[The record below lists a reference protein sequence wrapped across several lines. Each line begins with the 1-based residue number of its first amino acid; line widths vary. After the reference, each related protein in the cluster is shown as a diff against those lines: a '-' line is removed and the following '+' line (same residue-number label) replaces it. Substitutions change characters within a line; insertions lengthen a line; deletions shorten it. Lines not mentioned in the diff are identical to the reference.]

1 MADMVRKLALLIIL
15 IGVVVLLIAL
25 HACHL
30 ADARIRRG
38 RRKGLKTLRQGASG
52 SKGMGDEYTRGCEG
66 FGMGRGAYGG
76 GSGMQHNLHH
86 RFDPN
91 LYSHLP
97 PHQQP
102 LPDDTTWTPPPSTLG
117 LAWGSTLTSYDTPL
131 RVESNGGGVGPMSAL
146 LGETR
151 GRGRHPFDSQLSPT
165 ATMDVSGTALVQR
178 SGQGGGA
185 STQTMHASVL
195 DDGVSMHR
203 PNHMSRPAPSKAA
216 PAGSVPYHQPAAGAA
231 MQDQRADVG
240 GVAESPRCVE
250 RIVCRFNSLR
260 ATSEGDEAG
269 AAMQERR
276 PDLGGVAESPR
287 CVERIVCRYNSSRP
301 TTDGDVGG
309 RDGGASE
316 ADRVDVEDDDGDE
329 EDKDEAPL
337 KEAVFG
343 GTKKQP
349 SKVRGKAKGKDKEGD
364 TNGEGGGSGARGNW
378 SLNESLVLV
387 RCKRD
392 QDDYFANAGTNFARM
407 KTKDQKWMEIAKRME
422 KEGVRRD
429 GEQCMKRWENI
440 FGWYRKV
447 WDREKASGLQSYFLM
462 TTKAWKEKGYKFN
475 LDRTLYDAIHIMQG
489 NNQAVHPPNLMD
501 TGNTQGQQSQQGEQS
516 QAATGGGEADTSAS
530 ENRGADTEDGCG
542 SRSSSNGIQGKW
554 KNARQL
560 AFEAV
565 TDVMKT
571 HSTVVAESVD
581 RASKRQCDVLQRYG
595 NSEIVRGGHRGVVV
609 TEVEIEHC
617 SCVRVRR
624 CASMDIQVALRGRV
638 LSRTITFYEMRH
650 RRGEKDGRLFDFVG
664 EVSGQEVRHYEVDT
678 NGDTILNVI
687 VALGYVD
694 EMLRE
699 VVGYATKVRRAIP
712 DRWEGGVDVLADIVD
727 LLMSNIA
734 NEHDDHMTVPA
745 DFRVWPDPPLHDRP
759 GLRGEIRNIDE

>member
-1 MADMVRKLALLIIL
+1 
-15 IGVVVLLIAL
+15 
-25 HACHL
+25 
-30 ADARIRRG
+30 
-38 RRKGLKTLRQGASG
+38 
-52 SKGMGDEYTRGCEG
+52 
-66 FGMGRGAYGG
+66 
-76 GSGMQHNLHH
+76 MQHNLHH

-117 LAWGSTLTSYDTPL
+117 FAWGSTQTSYDTPP
-131 RVESNGGGVGPMSAL
+131 RVESTGGGVGPMYAL

-151 GRGRHPFDSQLSPT
+151 GRGRHPFDLQLSPT
-165 ATMDVSGTALVQR
+165 ATMDVSRTVLVQR

-203 PNHMSRPAPSKAA
+203 PNHMSRLALSQAA
-216 PAGSVPYHQPAAGAA
+216 PAGSVPCRQPAAGAA

-250 RIVCRFNSLR
+250 CIVCRFNSLR
-260 ATSEGDEAG
+260 ATSEGDGAG

-276 PDLGGVAESPR
+276 LDLCGVAESAR

-301 TTDGDVGG
+301 TGDGDVGG
-309 RDGGASE
+309 REGGASKP
-316 ADRVDVEDDDGDE
+316 DHVDVEDDDADDE
-329 EDKDEAPL
+329 DEDEAPV
-337 KEAVFG
+337 KEAVSG
-343 GTKKQP
+343 RTKKQP

-364 TNGEGGGSGARGNW
+364 TNDEGGGSGARGNW

-387 RCKRD
+387 QCKRD
-392 QDDYFANAGTNFARM
+392 QDDYFANAGTNFSRM
-407 KTKDQKWMEIAKRME
+407 KTKDQKWMDIAKRME

-440 FGWYRKV
+440 FRWYRKV
-447 WDREKASGLQSYFLM
+447 WDREKDSGLQSYFLM
-462 TTKAWKEKGYKFN
+462 TTKARKEKGYKFN

-489 NNQAVHPPNLMD
+489 NNQAVHPLNLVD
-501 TGNTQGQQSQQGEQS
+501 TGNAQGQQSQQGEQS
-516 QAATGGGEADTSAS
+516 QAAAGGGEADTSAS
-530 ENRGADTEDGCG
+530 ENRGADTGDGCG
-542 SRSSSNGIQGKW
+542 RRSSSNDIQGKR

-581 RASKRQCDVLQRYG
+581 RASKRQCDVLQRQCDIMEREARTQERQCEVLNVGQRMLCEALLKIVG
-595 NSEIVRGGHRGVVV
+595 NSEIARGGHRGVVV
-609 TEVEIEHC
+609 TEVDIGHRN
-617 SCVRVRR
+617 CVGVRR
-624 CASMDIQVALRGRV
+624 CESMDIQMALRGRV
-638 LSRTITFYEMRH
+638 LGRTITFYEMRH
-650 RRGEKDGRLFDFVG
+650 RQGEKDGRLFDFVG
-664 EVSGQEVRHYEVDT
+664 EVTGQEVGHYEVDA
-678 NGDTILNVI
+678 NGDTILNVV

-694 EMLRE
+694 DMLRE
-699 VVGYATKVRRAIP
+699 VVGYTTKVGRAIP
-712 DRWEGGVDVLADIVD
+712 DRWEGGVDVLDDIVD

-734 NEHDDHMTVPA
+734 NEHDDLMTVPA